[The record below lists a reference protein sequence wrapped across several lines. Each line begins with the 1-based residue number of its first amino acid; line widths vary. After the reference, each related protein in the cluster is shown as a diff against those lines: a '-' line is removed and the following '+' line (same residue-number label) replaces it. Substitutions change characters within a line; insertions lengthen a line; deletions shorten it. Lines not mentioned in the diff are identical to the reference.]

1 MAYDLKDTF
10 YLTTSLS
17 TGTSANDQAAALD
30 LSSYIDPIAR
40 KGSKAQGLAVYRV
53 SMSFRQGSNVVDK
66 AEDGSTKIGI
76 IAGSGLVAGT
86 VSITDNTILTPSNDL
101 CIAAYDYY
109 GPATADS
116 TLNGFNVTPTEKVP
130 YVIVRDNL
138 NLICSTDDA
147 FAASVD
153 IDVRLECAVVTLDQ
167 ATLNQLLRTQTV

>member
-17 TGTSANDQAAALD
+17 TGTSANDQAATLD

>member
-17 TGTSANDQAAALD
+17 TGTSNNDQAAALD
-30 LSSYIDPIAR
+30 LSSYVDPIAR
-40 KGSKAQGLAVYRV
+40 RGSKAQGLAIYRV
-53 SMSFRQGSNVVDK
+53 SMSFRQGSGVVDK
-66 AEDGSTKIGI
+66 AEDGSTKVGL

-86 VSITDNTILTPSNDL
+86 ISISDNTILTPSNDL

-116 TLNGFNVTPTEKVP
+116 ALNGFNVSPTKEVP
-130 YVIVRDNL
+130 YVVVRDNV
-138 NLICSTDDA
+138 NLICSTDDS
-147 FAASVD
+147 FTASVD